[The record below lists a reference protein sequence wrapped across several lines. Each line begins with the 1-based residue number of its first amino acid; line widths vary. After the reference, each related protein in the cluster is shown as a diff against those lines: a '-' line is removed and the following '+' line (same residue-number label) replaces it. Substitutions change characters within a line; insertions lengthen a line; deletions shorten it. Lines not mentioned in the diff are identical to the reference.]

1 MSDEIAYSPPPRRE
15 LPEAPKNFGI
25 LLIGV
30 MLCIIG
36 ALLINQGID
45 AAKGVG
51 LALVLSMG
59 LLAAGAMLILT
70 GASHVW
76 PRNPTINIALFVV
89 GILCIVGSGIII
101 AGNPSGTAY
110 AIVLTLIG
118 IALIVAG
125 VKVAAQAWRRFH
137 R

>member
-1 MSDEIAYSPPPRRE
+1 MSDETAYSPPRRE

-30 MLCIIG
+30 MLCIVG

-45 AAKGVG
+45 AAKIVG
-51 LALVLSMG
+51 LRMALSMG
-59 LLAAGAMLILT
+59 LLAAGAMIILT
-70 GASHVW
+70 GVSQVW
-76 PRNPTINIALFVV
+76 PRNPIANATLFIV
-89 GILCIVGSGIII
+89 GILCIIGSGAII
-101 AGNPSGTAY
+101 AGNLSDAAY
-110 AIVLTLIG
+110 ATVLTLIG

-137 R
+137 K

>member
-1 MSDEIAYSPPPRRE
+1 MSDEVPYSPPRRE

-30 MLCIIG
+30 MLCIVG

-45 AAKGVG
+45 AAKTVG
-51 LALVLSMG
+51 WSIVLSMG
-59 LLAAGAMLILT
+59 LLAAGAMLILA
-70 GASHVW
+70 GANRIW
-76 PRNPTINIALFVV
+76 PKSPAVDISLIVV
-89 GILCIVGSGIII
+89 GIFCIMASGALI
-101 AGNPSGTAY
+101 AGNPGGTAY

-125 VKVAAQAWRRFH
+125 VKVAAQAWKKFRR
-137 R
+137 

>member
-1 MSDEIAYSPPPRRE
+1 MSDEMAYSPPPRRE
-15 LPEAPKNFGI
+15 LPETPKNFGI

-30 MLCIIG
+30 MLCIVG
-36 ALLINQGID
+36 ALLINQGIT
-45 AAKGVG
+45 AAKDVG
-51 LALVLSMG
+51 LSIVLSMA

-70 GASHVW
+70 GASHAW
-76 PRNPTINIALFVV
+76 PRNPTINIALFAV
-89 GILCIVGSGIII
+89 GILCIVGSGVII

-110 AIVLTLIG
+110 AIVLTLFG